1 MTLGS
6 KSHIS
11 SKIVIIIL
19 IMCVTCTIIALL
31 AFVVCYVRRR
41 ERHHP
46 IQSPMVSSS
55 DKETSYSSTSNFISQ
70 RTSFVPETKSVIN
83 SPISH
88 ITSKIGFEL
97 TIPNLLVETYLIQ
110 SVGFYTDSKVLHLPY
125 YYILLLF
132 TFFCFFSR

>member
-19 IMCVTCTIIALL
+19 IMCVTCTIIAFL

-41 ERHHP
+41 EIHHP

-88 ITSKIGFEL
+88 ITSKFGFEL